1 MNKVQTRDFI
11 ISTIET
17 ESFDWELA
25 VKAKSHVHYLSKEM
39 DTGIVERYYKV
50 IEQNYALQCN
60 LINKK
65 LVMLPK
71 TSLHDSKACICLDKL
86 KSKTQALRLQKALT
100 SKLMYILG
108 VTSTLS

>member
-11 ISTIET
+11 ISTIES
-17 ESFDWELA
+17 ESVDWELA
-25 VKAKSHVHYLSKEM
+25 VKAKSHLHYLSKEM
-39 DTGIVERYYKV
+39 DTGIVEKYYNI
-50 IEQNYALQCN
+50 IEQQYAFQSN

-65 LVMLPK
+65 IILLPK